1 MVIDHNR
8 LKELRMLSGL
18 SLRDLAA
25 KCDISKTALF
35 AYEQGERHP
44 KFETVEALCDVFN
57 CDMDYLTG
65 RSDIKNAAANLLG
78 YTSLEEA
85 YNAGADLSVLLK
97 QTAPTE
103 PELSEG
109 KRKLIEF
116 AESVPEDKI
125 DLVLRVMQS
134 IVEAD

>member
-1 MVIDHNR
+1 MR
-8 LKELRMLSGL
+8 FSEKLKLIREEKQM
-18 SLRDLAA
+18 SLAE
-25 KCDISKTALF
+25 F
-35 AYEQGERHP
+35 A
-44 KFETVEALCDVFN
+44 D
-57 CDMDYLTG
+57 
-65 RSDIKNAAANLLG
+65 LLG
-78 YTSLEEA
+78 TSKQVLSRYERGESNPKIATVVHYANVLDVPLA
-85 YNAGADLSVLLK
+85 YLIYDEIMDRASPAPK
-97 QTAPTE
+97 TTTAPTK